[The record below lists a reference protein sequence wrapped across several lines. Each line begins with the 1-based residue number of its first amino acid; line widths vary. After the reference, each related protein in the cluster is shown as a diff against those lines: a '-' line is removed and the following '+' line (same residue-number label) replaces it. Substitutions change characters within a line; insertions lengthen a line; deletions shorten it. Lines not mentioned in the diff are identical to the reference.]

1 MWGIKDQAVSQ
12 HSLGRDLDP
21 ASAGGSKEWA
31 SVDALRSLV
40 LANCLRVPAG
50 KPYGLMEGI
59 KRMQTEH
66 IYKRM
71 GAPKKMDNHL
81 PQIGKTEEE
90 KCQLKLQAHVE
101 SPVNRVWSAR
111 GWWFWVE
118 PNYQGGHKT
127 SNSVRIRNRPSKFR
141 VVLDSEFQIQVLEAF
156 PFDET
161 LFQHFTKL
169 LTNNILIT
177 TDFPLTPR
185 ISGIVQHALR
195 RRLKLTRTL

>member
-1 MWGIKDQAVSQ
+1 MYQQSYAESIWLTEHSSGNEHHMWGIKDQAVSQ

-90 KCQLKLQAHVE
+90 KCQNWNCK
-101 SPVNRVWSAR
+101 PMWNRQLTEFDPQEGDDF
-111 GWWFWVE
+111 GWNRIIKAAIRHRIQCGSGIGLRNSEWFW
-118 PNYQGGHKT
+118 
-127 SNSVRIRNRPSKFR
+127 IRNFRSRFLRPFR
-141 VVLDSEFQIQVLEAF
+141 LMKRFSS
-156 PFDET
+156 
-161 LFQHFTKL
+161 
-169 LTNNILIT
+169 ILPN
-177 TDFPLTPR
+177 F
-185 ISGIVQHALR
+185 
-195 RRLKLTRTL
+195 

>member
-1 MWGIKDQAVSQ
+1 
-12 HSLGRDLDP
+12 
-21 ASAGGSKEWA
+21 
-31 SVDALRSLV
+31 
-40 LANCLRVPAG
+40 
-50 KPYGLMEGI
+50 
-59 KRMQTEH
+59 
-66 IYKRM
+66 M
-71 GAPKKMDNHL
+71 GAPKKMDNNL
-81 PQIGKTEEE
+81 PEIGKTEEE

-161 LFQHFTKL
+161 LFQRFTKL
-169 LTNNILIT
+169 LTNNNWFS
-177 TDFPLTPR
+177 TDTSNIRHCSARVKAATKINPNSLTV
-185 ISGIVQHALR
+185 SFNSNHNSSNYR
-195 RRLKLTRTL
+195 REA